1 MNKNNGPGSTVLHT
15 KAHGN
20 RSTGFKEENFM
31 AFNHIWARK
40 PSGHVTNIIST
51 YFHFIVHNVWS
62 KKVKWFLRKSSFNFN
77 M

>member
-20 RSTGFKEENFM
+20 RSTGSEEENFM

-51 YFHFIVHNVWS
+51 YFHFIVH
-62 KKVKWFLRKSSFNFN
+62 KSLNTMFGQKNLDKL
-77 M
+77 